1 MLENYILTL
10 VILSSYLCTG
20 AIHSLQM
27 EAIRLARPCYVL
39 SSNAKSSDLDKA
51 NSCCMDAANLIT
63 DSRTDDAEN
72 KCPNSQNAKCSPK
85 HTHGGLRY
93 RCTVEVPNP
102 QFQSPPWS
110 SSRLSPR
117 LGRIPRPSFNRSF
130 QTKELSSCFSEAFDN
145 FPPPWTKIYSRE
157 NIEKAISSRSSF
169 PSSWPP
175 SLALHPASRLYRRHA
190 LNLQNRKEPVKDSKH
205 VPFSEFDFDLVD
217 EKSWETVGKSAAVFA
232 IQGRRKKMEDRFIVR
247 ETTDVGVS
255 IFAIFDG
262 HSGEFAVKYAEDN
275 LVPNIISKIKSV
287 QPKQKFK
294 RTLSWP
300 SPFSLSFPSSPRKR
314 AILSEYVKEEGI
326 DYEQILEDVIIAT
339 DAALLDEARKVTDPK
354 FKAGGT
360 TALLALF
367 DGLKLYVANVGDSRG
382 VMCDASGETVLLSV
396 DHKPDLKG
404 EEERIKAAGGT
415 VMRRNPSSGTARVD
429 GKLAMSRSLG
439 DMSLKDKKLII
450 PDPTIKIF
458 DLSNK
463 PQFIIMASDG
473 LWDRVTNEK
482 AVEFI
487 KTRLDEPHFGA
498 KSLAHFA
505 YFRKSSDNITVM
517 VIKFKGHVWLNRAL
531 SRSGSRSPK
540 SVKSGRKESP

>member
-130 QTKELSSCFSEAFDN
+130 QTKELSSCFS
-145 FPPPWTKIYSRE
+145 
-157 NIEKAISSRSSF
+157 
-169 PSSWPP
+169 
-175 SLALHPASRLYRRHA
+175 
-190 LNLQNRKEPVKDSKH
+190 EPVKDSKH